1 MEQLNL
7 VSLILG
13 FVLGIILLLL
23 NRMNTSKNT
32 EQLRNQLN
40 DALNQQKIIDEKWK
54 KEAAD
59 YRNLEV
65 KHDSKL
71 QEFQS
76 LIAENSALINSIQNA
91 KELVNKS
98 VLECTDL
105 KNFNQIQQQE
115 NSEIKQR
122 FAELNSQ
129 NRFLLEKLNTQ
140 KSEFEEIRKQAQ
152 VEFQNIANKILEEKS
167 QKFTASNKESIDT
180 ILKPLGENLDQFRKK
195 VEETYDK
202 ESKQRFS
209 LEEKVKELVEMN
221 QRLSQ
226 EANNLT
232 SALKGQSKK
241 QGNWGEIILES
252 ILEKSGLQK
261 NREYKVQVSVQNEE
275 GRRLQPDVIV
285 YLPDARTIVID
296 SKVSLVAYDR
306 FSSADSR
313 EDQDLALKEHITSM
327 YNHIDQLGD
336 KKYDTIVGTLDFTM
350 MFIPIEPAYII
361 AIQEDQELWAYA
373 YAKRILLISPTNLIA
388 SLKLIADLWKREQQ
402 SKNAMEIAKQ
412 GEKLYEKIIGFLES
426 MEDVG
431 KHINKSQDSYH
442 KAVSQLRDGR
452 GSLIKRAE
460 NMKKLGLNS
469 QKEIPSTM
477 IPFEDADSELDF
489 GEATSIE
496 E

>member
-32 EQLRNQLN
+32 EHLRNQLN

-241 QGNWGEIILES
+241 QGNWG
-252 ILEKSGLQK
+252 
-261 NREYKVQVSVQNEE
+261 
-275 GRRLQPDVIV
+275 D
-285 YLPDARTIVID
+285 
-296 SKVSLVAYDR
+296 
-306 FSSADSR
+306 
-313 EDQDLALKEHITSM
+313 
-327 YNHIDQLGD
+327 
-336 KKYDTIVGTLDFTM
+336 
-350 MFIPIEPAYII
+350 
-361 AIQEDQELWAYA
+361 W
-373 YAKRILLISPTNLIA
+373 
-388 SLKLIADLWKREQQ
+388 
-402 SKNAMEIAKQ
+402 
-412 GEKLYEKIIGFLES
+412 
-426 MEDVG
+426 
-431 KHINKSQDSYH
+431 KSQAF
-442 KAVSQLRDGR
+442 KKIEN
-452 GSLIKRAE
+452 IKYR
-460 NMKKLGLNS
+460 
-469 QKEIPSTM
+469 
-477 IPFEDADSELDF
+477 
-489 GEATSIE
+489 
-496 E
+496 